1 MVQIDSLRARKNR
14 RCEMR
19 KVLSAV
25 LVLSLMVTALMII
38 SCAEEE
44 KSPKKVEEVA
54 TEDVTSKAPKTQ
66 TTDAFSGNPI
76 KRNIYAD
83 YQGKRIYFC
92 CANSKR
98 QFEGD
103 PERYIAKFREL
114 GVTLE
119 DAPAGR

>member
-1 MVQIDSLRARKNR
+1 
-14 RCEMR
+14 MR
-19 KVLSAV
+19 KVLPV
-25 LVLSLMVTALMII
+25 FLVLGFVVMGLMII

-54 TEDVTSKAPKTQ
+54 TQDVTSKAPKTQ

-76 KRNIYAD
+76 NRNIYAD

-92 CANSKR
+92 CANSKK
-98 QFEGD
+98 QFEND

-119 DAPAGR
+119 NAPQGQ

>member
-1 MVQIDSLRARKNR
+1 
-14 RCEMR
+14 MR
-19 KVLSAV
+19 KVLPV
-25 LVLSLMVTALMII
+25 FLVLGFVVMGLMII

-54 TEDVTSKAPKTQ
+54 TQDAGSQAPKPQ

-76 KRNIYAD
+76 NRNIYAD

-98 QFEGD
+98 QFESD

-119 DAPAGR
+119 NAPQGQ

>member
-1 MVQIDSLRARKNR
+1 
-14 RCEMR
+14 MR
-19 KVLSAV
+19 EILPVV
-25 LVLSLMVTALMII
+25 LVLCLMVTGLMII

-44 KSPKKVEEVA
+44 KSPQKVEEVA
-54 TEDVTSKAPKTQ
+54 TEEAGSQAPKAQ

-76 KRNIYAD
+76 NRSIYAD

-92 CANSKR
+92 CANSKK
-98 QFEGD
+98 QFEND

-119 DAPAGR
+119 NAPEGQ

>member
-1 MVQIDSLRARKNR
+1 MGKTLP
-14 RCEMR
+14 M
-19 KVLSAV
+19 V
-25 LVLSLMVTALMII
+25 LVLWVMVIGLMII

-44 KSPKKVEEVA
+44 KSPQKVEEVA
-54 TEDVTSKAPKTQ
+54 TAEAGSQAPKAQ

-76 KRNIYAD
+76 NKNVYAD

-92 CANSKR
+92 CENSKR
-98 QFEGD
+98 QFEND
-103 PERYIAKFREL
+103 SEKYIKKFREL

>member
-1 MVQIDSLRARKNR
+1 
-14 RCEMR
+14 
-19 KVLSAV
+19 
-25 LVLSLMVTALMII
+25 MVTGLMII

-54 TEDVTSKAPKTQ
+54 TPDVTSKAPKTQ
-66 TTDAFSGNPI
+66 TTDAFSGKPI
-76 KRNIYAD
+76 NKSIYAD
-83 YQGKRIYFC
+83 YKGKRIYFC

-98 QFEGD
+98 QFEND
-103 PERYIAKFREL
+103 SEKYIKKFREL

>member
-1 MVQIDSLRARKNR
+1 MGKTLP
-14 RCEMR
+14 M
-19 KVLSAV
+19 V
-25 LVLSLMVTALMII
+25 LVLWVMVMGLMII
-38 SCAEEE
+38 SCAQEE
-44 KSPKKVEEVA
+44 KSPQKVEEVA
-54 TEDVTSKAPKTQ
+54 TEDAGSQAPKPQ

-76 KRNIYAD
+76 NRNIYAD

-92 CANSKR
+92 CANSKK
-98 QFEGD
+98 QFESD